1 MTSYDMEKEET
12 NQEMCF
18 NERYEKLWYEEYSES
33 DFEDELGREIQE
45 PEPPD
50 SYITNK
56 GYCKPWIKFN
66 DDFAAMIRAT
76 TKEYHCQS
84 PRRREDKI
92 DRWVTLPRID
102 YLNNVNEDKA
112 WGKIMW

>member
-1 MTSYDMEKEET
+1 
-12 NQEMCF
+12 MCF
-18 NERYEKLWYEEYSES
+18 NERYEKLWHEEYSES

-66 DDFAAMIRAT
+66 DDFAAMIRKENYVKQREVMDYKGAT

-92 DRWVTLPRID
+92 DRHTLF
-102 YLNNVNEDKA
+102 Y
-112 WGKIMW
+112 